1 MVMPRIDSGRSS
13 SLEVSYITGFLIVLL
28 EEVMMMVVI
37 IGIKRSN
44 PLSLDI
50 ASGLTNICFLV
61 RDDELH

>member
-13 SLEVSYITGFLIVLL
+13 SLEVSDITGFLMVLL
-28 EEVMMMVVI
+28 EEMMMVVI